1 MLKKELRKI
10 LLSLSFVFVAAVSC
24 AQYVVTGGS
33 GSPMKAT
40 QSSGDSAERLEVY
53 LVYGMDNVTIS
64 YTSSSSSS
72 HQWYRYKTK
81 RLEAEKV
88 ASTQNGTTST
98 IRNVEEGYGYFVEE
112 GAVSRY
118 VWIVDYSKYTLNISN
133 LHVSDN
139 SDPCSGLVL
148 AGTGTIQPIYYYW
161 PNTGTR
167 RELSRQF
174 DVIYNTLEYNSD
186 KKEYTSKQETAVIEG
201 NLFGKS
207 IPAPWCDTEICVK
220 GDYFARHFGKEVTL
234 CIDEYQAA
242 AVDD

>member
-88 ASTQNGTTST
+88 ASIPKMELLST

-118 VWIVDYSKYTLNISN
+118 VWIVDYSKYTLK
-133 LHVSDN
+133 H
-139 SDPCSGLVL
+139 
-148 AGTGTIQPIYYYW
+148 IQPACL
-161 PNTGTR
+161 R
-167 RELSRQF
+167 
-174 DVIYNTLEYNSD
+174 
-186 KKEYTSKQETAVIEG
+186 
-201 NLFGKS
+201 
-207 IPAPWCDTEICVK
+207 
-220 GDYFARHFGKEVTL
+220 
-234 CIDEYQAA
+234 
-242 AVDD
+242 